1 MMEIQ
6 TNLQATTKLISPPP
20 ARWDLSFGTHFMP
33 TVASHRLCR
42 FVVYDD
48 DQRRRA
54 TEAEREKGGKSQPT
68 QTKLS
73 KVSLLC

>member
-20 ARWDLSFGTHFMP
+20 TRWDHSFGTHFMP

-48 DQRRRA
+48 DQRRRV
-54 TEAEREKGGKSQPT
+54 TGPEREKGGKSHPT

-73 KVSLLC
+73 KLSLLC